1 MTSPVASGPVHIVSI
16 GPMTTTHLE
25 AVVAIEALSHPDP
38 KGLANFATELTN
50 TFATCLVAIH
60 ENSVVGYLI
69 GWCAADELEVVD
81 IAVHPTHRGQHFADA
96 LLTALYAVDPASR
109 VFLEVRESNAP
120 ARRLYQRHGFTEVG
134 RRRHYYNDNG
144 EDALVLSRPAR
155 LVQPSRPADTVRPA
169 PTSPAPASPALVHG
183 LYPILS
189 DDVLAAADFPAAAA
203 LLAEHVTVL
212 QLRFKRSDDT
222 SALQTC
228 RDTRDALA
236 TWSGLLIINDR
247 ADFVRLLA
255 TDAVPSP
262 RLGLHVGQ
270 GDLPPATARAIIGPD
285 AQLGFSTHDLGQL
298 TAALTLAT
306 DPTRLDYVA
315 FGPVFP
321 TATKLNPD
329 PVVGLETLSSAATL
343 VAPLRLPLVA
353 IGGLDPDRAAAAIAA
368 GATSVAVIGALF
380 PEGHDGLAG
389 LVAATKAFTAAID
402 PAGHSNPANRAI
414 PPATPT
420 PAPTTTPPGAKP

>member
-1 MTSPVASGPVHIVSI
+1 MTPPVASGPVNIVSI

-38 KGLANFATELTN
+38 KGLTNFATELTN
-50 TFATCLVAIH
+50 TFATCLVAIFDTT
-60 ENSVVGYLI
+60 VVGYLI
-69 GWCAADELEVVD
+69 GWRAADELEVVD
-81 IAVHPTHRGQHFADA
+81 IAVHPTHRGRHLADA
-96 LLTALYAVDPASR
+96 LLASLYAVDPAAR
-109 VFLEVRESNAP
+109 VFLEVRESNTP
-120 ARRLYQRHGFTEVG
+120 ARRLYTRHGFTEVG

-144 EDALVLSRPAR
+144 EDALVLSRPA
-155 LVQPSRPADTVRPA
+155 PADAVHSAPPA
-169 PTSPAPASPALVHG
+169 PTSPAQSSPALVQG

-189 DDVLAAADFPAAAA
+189 DDVLAAADFPAAAV

-212 QLRFKRSDDT
+212 QLRFKRSDDA

-236 TWSGLLIINDR
+236 TWPGLLIINDR

-262 RLGLHVGQ
+262 KLGLHVGQ

-285 AQLGFSTHDLGQL
+285 AHLGFSTHDLGQL

-329 PVVGLETLSSAATL
+329 PVVGLETLSAAASL
-343 VAPLRLPLVA
+343 VAPHHLPLVA

-380 PEGHDGLAG
+380 RDGLAG
-389 LVAATKAFTAAID
+389 LVAATRGFTAAID
-402 PAGHSNPANRAI
+402 PNNPNKPANRANRAT

>member
-1 MTSPVASGPVHIVSI
+1 MTPRPASGPVSTVAAVSALSIV
-16 GPMTTTHLE
+16 PMDTTHLG

-38 KGLANFATELTN
+38 KGLPNFATELAN
-50 TFATCLVAIH
+50 TFATCLVALH
-60 ENSVVGYLI
+60 HDTVVGYLI
-69 GWCAADELEVVD
+69 GWRAADELEVVD
-81 IAVHPTHRGQHFADA
+81 IAVHPTHRGRHLADA
-96 LLTALYAVDPASR
+96 LLASLFAIDPTAR

-120 ARRLYQRHGFTEVG
+120 ARRLYERHGFTEVG

-155 LVQPSRPADTVRPA
+155 LAHPAHLAPS
-169 PTSPAPASPALVHG
+169 APAALASSSPALVHG

-203 LLAEHVTVL
+203 CLAEHVTVL
-212 QLRFKRSDDT
+212 QLRFKRSDDA
-222 SALQTC
+222 SALQTS

-236 TWSGLLIINDR
+236 NWPGLLVINDR

-255 TDAVPSP
+255 TDPAPSP
-262 RLGLHVGQ
+262 KLGLHVGQ

-285 AQLGFSTHDLGQL
+285 VQLGYSTHDVYQL

-306 DPTRLDYVA
+306 GPTRLDYVA

-329 PVVGLETLSSAATL
+329 PVVGLETLSAASRL
-343 VAPLRLPLVA
+343 VAPLHLPLVA
-353 IGGLDPDRAAAAIAA
+353 IGGLDPARAAAAIAA

-380 PEGHDGLAG
+380 RDGLAG
-389 LVAATKAFTAAID
+389 LVAATQAFTAALD
-402 PAGHSNPANRAI
+402 PVNPGKPANRAT

-420 PAPTTTPPGAKP
+420 PPGAKP